1 MNSDKVNRWLT
12 LGANLGVVLGLAFLI
27 VEIRQNTT
35 ALTAQAY
42 QARSDA
48 LVELSRMI
56 AESEVLATIEAN
68 LTIRP
73 ETCSEFERHCEVV
86 NDEYFASLGTAERQQ
101 YKRLLMAQLFRIQ
114 NLVFQYEQGLLSDEY
129 HDRNIIRTI
138 RTYIPLWE
146 KFDIY
151 QRDSL
156 VEHLEKYE
164 NR

>member
-48 LVELSRMI
+48 LVELSRII

-68 LTIRP
+68 VTIRP
-73 ETCSEFERHCEVV
+73 DTCSEFERHCEVV
-86 NDEYFASLGTAERQQ
+86 NDEYFASLETAERQQ

-129 HDRNIIRTI
+129 HDRNIINTI
-138 RTYIPLWE
+138 RTYISLWE